1 MYNFYLIGLSE
12 VSRDSALIESK
23 IESFADRLTVAWQ
36 TVALGMV
43 IVFAVLASL
52 WLILEIAGRRMS
64 KSSSKAPKK
73 VEVHKSEPETV
84 AAPVVSEEVPV
95 DSGDEGEIV
104 AAITAAIS
112 LMLEAEGKP
121 SKGFRVVS
129 FKRNGRGAHWNR

>member
-12 VSRDSALIESK
+12 VSRDSALVENK

-43 IVFAVLASL
+43 IVFAVLALL

-64 KSSSKAPKK
+64 QSASKAPKK
-73 VEVHKSEPETV
+73 VEVHKSEPEFVSAPTV
-84 AAPVVSEEVPV
+84 SDEAPVEAGD
-95 DSGDEGEIV
+95 DSEIV
-104 AAITAAIS
+104 AAITAAIT
-112 LMLEAEGKP
+112 LMLEAEGAP
-121 SKGFRVVS
+121 SKGFRIVS

>member
-12 VSRDSALIESK
+12 VSRDSALIENK

-36 TVALGMV
+36 TVALGMA
-43 IVFAVLASL
+43 IVFAVLALL
-52 WLILEIAGRRMS
+52 WLILEIAGRNIAKS
-64 KSSSKAPKK
+64 NDKSSKK
-73 VEVHKSEPETV
+73 IDVHKSKPE
-84 AAPVVSEEVPV
+84 VVSAPAVSDEAFVEAGD
-95 DSGDEGEIV
+95 DSEIV

-121 SKGFRVVS
+121 SKGFRVIS